1 MKRRGGLSFAHHIPH
16 SRSLRNHPSVDRGRT
31 LCYHPVHESLFRER
45 WKECAAGKRAL
56 GVIQRDVVLPIE
68 PGGLLDLL
76 EHLNQH
82 FYQGQRRESMK
93 KIGVALLTLAVSIS
107 LVALPA
113 CTTINPYT
121 EEKQTSKAAKGA
133 TIGGIAGAIL
143 GAATASR
150 GDRTKMAL
158 IGAGIGAIAGGGAG
172 YYMDVQE
179 AKLRQKLEGTGV
191 RVVRDG
197 NDIDLVM
204 PGDVTFETNSASL
217 NSNFFD
223 VLDSVAL
230 VLDEY
235 KSTLVTVAGYT
246 DSTGS
251 ADYNQ
256 KLSEKRASTVALY
269 LHSRGVAQERLAA
282 IGHGEARP
290 VASNSTAE
298 GRARNRRVEITLD
311 PITK

>member
-1 MKRRGGLSFAHHIPH
+1 MKNIVTTLITLS
-16 SRSLRNHPSVDRGRT
+16 
-31 LCYHPVHESLFRER
+31 
-45 WKECAAGKRAL
+45 
-56 GVIQRDVVLPIE
+56 
-68 PGGLLDLL
+68 
-76 EHLNQH
+76 
-82 FYQGQRRESMK
+82 
-93 KIGVALLTLAVSIS
+93 VSIS

-113 CTTINPYT
+113 CSTINPYT
-121 EEKQTSKAAKGA
+121 GEKETSKATKGA

-150 GDRTKMAL
+150 GDRAQKAL
-158 IGAGIGAIAGGGAG
+158 LGAGIGAIAGGGAG

-191 RVVRDG
+191 RVVRNG
-197 NDIDLVM
+197 NNIDLVM

-217 NSNFFD
+217 NSNFFE
-223 VLDSVAL
+223 VLDSVVL
-230 VLDEY
+230 VLNEY

-251 ADYNQ
+251 AEYNQ
-256 KLSEKRASTVALY
+256 KLSERRASTVALY
-269 LHSRGVAQERLAA
+269 LQSRGVAQERLAA
-282 IGHGEARP
+282 IGRGENMP
-290 VASNSTAE
+290 VAGNNTAE

>member
-1 MKRRGGLSFAHHIPH
+1 
-16 SRSLRNHPSVDRGRT
+16 
-31 LCYHPVHESLFRER
+31 
-45 WKECAAGKRAL
+45 
-56 GVIQRDVVLPIE
+56 
-68 PGGLLDLL
+68 
-76 EHLNQH
+76 
-82 FYQGQRRESMK
+82 MK
-93 KIGVALLTLAVSIS
+93 KIVTVVLAFSISMSLAV
-107 LVALPA
+107 LPS
-113 CTTINPYT
+113 CSTVNPYT
-121 EEKQTSKAAKGA
+121 GEKQTSKATEGA

-150 GDRTKMAL
+150 GDRVQMAL
-158 IGAGIGAIAGGGAG
+158 LGAGIGAIAGGGAG

-191 RVVRDG
+191 RVARNG
-197 NDIDLVM
+197 NNIDLIM

-217 NSNFFD
+217 NSNFFE

-230 VLDEY
+230 VLNEY

-251 ADYNQ
+251 AEYNQ
-256 KLSEKRASTVALY
+256 KLSERRASTVALY
-269 LHSRGVAQERLAA
+269 LQGRGVAQERLAA
-282 IGHGEARP
+282 IGHGENRP
-290 VASNSTAE
+290 VAGNNTAE